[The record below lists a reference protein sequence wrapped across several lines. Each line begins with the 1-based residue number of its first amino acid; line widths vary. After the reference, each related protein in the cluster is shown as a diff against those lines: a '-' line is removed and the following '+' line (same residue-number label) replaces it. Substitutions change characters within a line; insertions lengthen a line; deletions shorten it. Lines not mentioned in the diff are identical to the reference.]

1 MLEEKVV
8 LVTGATGTLGRVVVE
23 RLLKKGA
30 KVTVLYR
37 TRERFE
43 ELVSFLGILSNTLK
57 GVQGDATDETS
68 VRNFVKASMDMYGR
82 IDALLNL
89 VGGYSGGSDVP
100 ETDQSLW
107 DHMLQLNL
115 KSAFLCSKAVLPQ
128 MISQNYGKIVNVA
141 ARTAVERGRRSRS
154 GAYAVAKAG
163 VIVLTETMAE
173 ELKKYDINVNCVMP
187 STLDTP
193 DNRRDFPKADFS
205 KWVDPRDVAEV
216 VLFMISDASKTI
228 NGASIPVYG
237 KA

>member
-1 MLEEKVV
+1 LLEEKVV

-23 RLLKKGA
+23 RLLRKGA
-30 KVTVLYR
+30 MVTVLYR

-43 ELVSFLGILSNTLK
+43 ELVSFLGVLSNTLK
-57 GVQGDATDETS
+57 GVQGDATDEAS
-68 VRNFVKASMDMYGR
+68 VGNFVRFAIETHGR
-82 IDALLNL
+82 IDALVNL
-89 VGGYSGGSDVP
+89 VGGYSGGSDVS

-107 DHMLQLNL
+107 DHMLELNL

-141 ARTAVERGRRSRS
+141 ARTAVERGRRSKS

-173 ELKKYDINVNCVMP
+173 ELRKLDINVNCIMP
-187 STLDTP
+187 STIDTP
-193 DNRRDFPKADFS
+193 GNRRDFPKADFS
-205 KWVDPRDVAEV
+205 RWVDPRDVAEV
-216 VLFMISDASKTI
+216 ILFLISDASKTI
-228 NGASIPVYG
+228 SGSSMPVYG